1 MSHDLQ
7 RMYHTIPPVDP
18 SPPNK
23 TSESKLTGSYLGTQA
38 EIITSLQNHLKKF
51 PMWCTEYTKGTHIY

>member
-18 SPPNK
+18 SPLNK
-23 TSESKLTGSYLGTQA
+23 TSESKLTGSYLEPKQKLSLVSK
-38 EIITSLQNHLKKF
+38 IT
-51 PMWCTEYTKGTHIY
+51 